1 MVAMSS
7 AIEATHNPTT
17 QEETGRDGN
26 ALVAERWVVGEPQVG
41 KRGTEQ
47 QDEDSADKERRRGI
61 YRVAQI
67 DP

>member
-26 ALVAERWVVGEPQVG
+26 ALVVSGGAGFIACPDRA
-41 KRGTEQ
+41 RGQ
-47 QDEDSADKERRRGI
+47 KYGLFFLPAC
-61 YRVAQI
+61 
-67 DP
+67 P